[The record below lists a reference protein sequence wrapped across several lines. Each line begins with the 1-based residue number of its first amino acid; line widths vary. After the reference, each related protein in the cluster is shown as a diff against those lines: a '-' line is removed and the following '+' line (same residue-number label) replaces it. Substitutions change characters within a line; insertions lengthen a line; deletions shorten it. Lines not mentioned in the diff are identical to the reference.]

1 MSTGNLHILI
11 GWIAMSF
18 GVISGAAIGLF
29 FHKEEWA
36 GGYSSFRR
44 RMLRLA
50 HISFFGLGFINL
62 LFGLTLQTITL
73 PTQYTVISS
82 YAFLIGVTTMPL
94 CCYLAAWKKFFRHLF
109 PIPVLSVMAGIIP
122 ILLGWPS
129 S

>member
-11 GWIAMSF
+11 GWGAMF
-18 GVISGAAIGLF
+18 LGVASGAVIGLF

-36 GGYSSFRR
+36 GGYGSFRR
-44 RMLRLA
+44 RMLRLG

-62 LFGLTLQTITL
+62 MFGLTLQVITL
-73 PTQYTVISS
+73 PVSHISIAS
-82 YAFLIGVTTMPL
+82 FGFLIGVITMPL
-94 CCYLAAWKKFFRHLF
+94 CCFLAAWKKPFRHLF
-109 PIPVLSVMAGIIP
+109 PVPVLSVLAGIIP